1 MKEKV
6 IFILTIIGSFSA
18 TILIFLTEILSFV
31 GLDTSGY
38 VDILKM
44 ISMGLAGVILI
55 VGMVFLNKYNTKQQI
70 ANTEQKTTI
79 QSILSS
85 NTEFM
90 QNALPKIASDLLAT
104 AQAQA
109 TDFLVTV
116 KTQAN
121 ELTKMFK
128 DEMNTAM
135 TEMLPDLAKQ
145 TMDIVTKESQDIIAK
160 TTSKADDTM
169 MQMADL
175 WPTYA
180 KNISDQVAQTVRENN
195 AHYHKMLTEI
205 KATVAKLQLINSN
218 SAAPAVIDID
228 KIVSNITEFENS
240 LATNLDNAFDLM
252 EQRFEL
258 LATKVDELLIRP
270 TLPIIEPIPNYIP
283 AEPTLDI
290 EITPAELMPDIE
302 IIPAELMSDIE
313 ITPTSSSQSLQQES
327 STSEP
332 EPSATQN
339 DDISEESDETEL
351 L

>member
-1 MKEKV
+1 MKEKLV
-6 IFILTIIGSFSA
+6 FILSIIGSFSA
-18 TILIFLTEILSFV
+18 TILIFLTEILAFAGV
-31 GLDTSGY
+31 DTSGY

-70 ANTEQKTTI
+70 ANTEQKATI

-135 TEMLPDLAKQ
+135 TEMLPNLAKQ
-145 TMDIVTKESQDIIAK
+145 TMDIVTRESQDIIAK

-169 MQMADL
+169 KQMQDL

-180 KNISDQVAQTVRENN
+180 KNISEQVAQTVRENN

-205 KATVAKLQLINSN
+205 KALIPTLQQNMP
-218 SAAPAVIDID
+218 AASSPSIASYMIDL
-228 KIVSNITEFENS
+228 ENS
-240 LATNLDNAFDLM
+240 VAANLDNAFNLM

-258 LATKVDELLIRP
+258 LTTKVNELLTRLM
-270 TLPIIEPIPNYIP
+270 LPIIEPIPNYVP
-283 AEPTLDI
+283 TEP
-290 EITPAELMPDIE
+290 MP
-302 IIPAELMSDIE
+302 DIE
-313 ITPTSSSQSLQQES
+313 ITPTLSELSSLPGPEA
-327 STSEP
+327 SEP
-332 EPSATQN
+332 EQSATQN
-339 DDISEESDETEL
+339 EDISEKSDESNL